1 MREEINVFTKEE
13 LQRADVLRAEVR
25 RDVEKLEKKLQQQQH
40 ISTSL
45 LSQPLEKFARSKG
58 SLNGGYVNSN
68 NTPVK

>member
-25 RDVEKLEKKLQQQQH
+25 RDVERLEKKLQQQQH

-58 SLNGGYVNSN
+58 TLNGSYMNSN